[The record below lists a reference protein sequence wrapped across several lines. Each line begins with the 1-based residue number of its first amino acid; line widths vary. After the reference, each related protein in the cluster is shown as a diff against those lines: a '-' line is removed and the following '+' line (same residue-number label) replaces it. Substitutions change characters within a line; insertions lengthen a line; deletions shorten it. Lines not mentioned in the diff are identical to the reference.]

1 MGILRD
7 TDLRAALGA
16 LKQTHDAT
24 NTYIRNQTEL
34 AQDLPHLYSELI
46 SLRSYFD
53 ERLQEVDSVVSC
65 DLPAMRR
72 NAAFLNDLSNNADVY
87 DAYVRDAVSPWA
99 EQMNR
104 VHELLDKNLGIERA
118 APEAKQ

>member
-24 NTYIRNQTEL
+24 STYIRNQTEL
-34 AQDLPHLYSELI
+34 AQDLPHLYPELI

-87 DAYVRDAVSPWA
+87 DAYVRDVVSPWA

-104 VHELLDKNLGIERA
+104 VHELLDKNLGIEHA

>member
-7 TDLRAALGA
+7 TELRAALGA

-24 NTYIRNQTEL
+24 STYIRIQTVL
-34 AQDLPHLYSELI
+34 AQDLPHLYPELI

-53 ERLQEVDSVVSC
+53 ERQQEVDSTVSC
-65 DLPAMRR
+65 DLPAMRTS
-72 NAAFLNDLSNNADVY
+72 AEFLNDLSNNADVY

-99 EQMNR
+99 EQMKR
-104 VHELLDKNLGIERA
+104 VHELLDKNLGIEHGALETKR
-118 APEAKQ
+118 